1 MSGRGNTSMGDHL
14 RVNHLG
20 ITSHLGQLGL
30 SSFRGSI
37 NEYRQYAGGK
47 GMRITSV
54 GWQVTL
60 CDVRPLVMWDLMST
74 AVVAIKSRI
83 LAYYPFSLIFF
94 PASYPLWLDFLYGTA
109 HTVSAIFPSSSGRKC
124 HPTRTRQK
132 AD

>member
-83 LAYYPFSLIFF
+83 LYSRILPVLPHFLSRFLPVVARLPLRNSPYRLSHLSVLI
-94 PASYPLWLDFLYGTA
+94 
-109 HTVSAIFPSSSGRKC
+109 R
-124 HPTRTRQK
+124 
-132 AD
+132 